1 MLSHQTMFQKLKNLL
16 EISRESFDRQM
27 EKLRAFD
34 DVPMPKYE
42 ILIMNRKGRN
52 FNSQKF
58 YTMKDAMNY
67 VSPNYLYDTEN
78 EYYLLDI
85 MNPRHGIIKLNKLNY
100 VKSLFATIEQLDE
113 FEGSENYF
121 FGIIN
126 SLTDIDAFN
135 FLTTISSSLK
145 PFIFFSIFA
154 SF

>member
-1 MLSHQTMFQKLKNLL
+1 MFQKLKNLL

-27 EKLRAFD
+27 DKLRAFD

-85 MNPRHGIIKLNKLNY
+85 MNPRHGIIKLNKLQTNHG
-100 VKSLFATIEQLDE
+100 KNER
-113 FEGSENYF
+113 
-121 FGIIN
+121 
-126 SLTDIDAFN
+126 
-135 FLTTISSSLK
+135 
-145 PFIFFSIFA
+145 SIHA
-154 SF
+154 QA